1 MTILR
6 TDLGDTRERARELRF
21 EPSGSITETNVQT
34 AIEQAALLPEQIS
47 ATAVNA
53 AASPYTVQST
63 DTYLY
68 VDSSGGAVQIL
79 LSAASLRSGV
89 PLVIKDIGGAAS
101 DPAKNITITPSG
113 AETID
118 GLAPLVINAAYGGY
132 KLNPRSGVG
141 YTVSP

>member
-1 MTILR
+1 MTLMR

-21 EPSGSITETNVQT
+21 EPSTAIPNTNVQT
-34 AIEQAALLPEQIS
+34 AIERVSTSPQQIAS
-47 ATAVNA
+47 TAITVA
-53 AASPYTVQST
+53 SSPYPVQGT

-79 LSAASLRSGV
+79 LQTGAARAGL
-89 PLVIKDIGGAAS
+89 PLVIKDTGGAA
-101 DPAKNITITPSG
+101 ATNNITITPNG

-118 GLAPLVINAAYGGY
+118 GIAPLVINANYGGY
-132 KLNPRSGVG
+132 RLNPKAAGG